1 MAFRFKQFSVND
13 DQSSMKVGTDAV
25 LLGAWA
31 GINDPDNILDI
42 GTGSG
47 LIALMMAQRF
57 QTGNIQAIDIHL
69 PSIIQSKEN
78 FNHSP
83 WKNRLSASHISLQEF
98 ASDNK
103 TKYDLVVSNPPY
115 FTNSLLPPDPSKK
128 LARHTASLSY
138 LEIVQGLCKVMDADG
153 CFCLI
158 LPYENLDLFE
168 IHANENGLYKSRQL
182 NIIPVKGR
190 KPNRLLSEWRF
201 KPSVTKTDSLT
212 IRSDIHTYSEEY
224 KRFTGDFYLAS
235 L

>member
-13 DQSSMKVGTDAV
+13 DRSSMKVGTDAV

-31 GINDPDNILDI
+31 GNYNPTNILDI
-42 GTGSG
+42 GSGSG

-57 QTGNIQAIDIHL
+57 RANNIQAIDIHL
-69 PSIIQSKEN
+69 PSVIQSEEN
-78 FNHSP
+78 FNSSP
-83 WKNRLSASHISLQEF
+83 WANRLSASHISLQEF
-98 ASDNK
+98 ATDNK

-128 LARHTASLSY
+128 LARHTATLSY
-138 LEIVQGLCKVMDADG
+138 LEIVQGLVKIMNDDAS
-153 CFCLI
+153 FCLI
-158 LPYENLDLFE
+158 LPHENQDVFE
-168 IHANENGLYKSRQL
+168 EHANENGLYKSRQL

-201 KPSVTKTDSLT
+201 NPSVTQTDSLT
-212 IRSDIHTYSEEY
+212 IRTDIHTYSEEY
-224 KRFTGDFYLAS
+224 RRLTEDFYLA